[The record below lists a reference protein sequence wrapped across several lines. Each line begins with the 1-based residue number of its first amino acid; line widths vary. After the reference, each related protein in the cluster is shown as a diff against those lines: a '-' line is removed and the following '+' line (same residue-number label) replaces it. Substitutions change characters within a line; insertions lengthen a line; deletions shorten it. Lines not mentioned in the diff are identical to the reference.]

1 MTGTLMLVLGALYTA
16 AHGIRLALAWHS
28 RPVDAKPPAPV
39 TVLQPILSGFPVL
52 GRKGRSP

>member
-1 MTGTLMLVLGALYTA
+1 MLVLGALYTA